1 MAVPDSFEDSA
12 LIRIGVAG
20 ALSKQVAADQQAF
33 LPMIAHLLMSSTP
46 ESVELIETGLFKKSL
61 RGVVLNEGENRLT
74 LEDSGR
80 GGLQASYTRVVR
92 GIALKTE
99 KLTVEEWVT
108 MVSELLEERA
118 KENNAARNALANAL
132 GLE

>member
-1 MAVPDSFEDSA
+1 
-12 LIRIGVAG
+12 
-20 ALSKQVAADQQAF
+20 
-33 LPMIAHLLMSSTP
+33 MSSTP